1 MTRVGR
7 ALVVAVLAL
16 AVVVPLGV
24 VPAGAAMPGA
34 AVRAGSPVRL
44 TRLVGVRAVHRGG
57 VGGVDRVVFE
67 FDRGLPRPTTARYV
81 RALTRGQSGL
91 PLRVPG
97 RALLRVTMR
106 NADGHDSHG
115 PLVPGRTAY
124 ALPNVMTVV
133 LSEDFEGFVTFGI
146 GLAAHRPFG
155 LTVRRHPSRVVLEV
169 GTRFARVTKRVSFL
183 DQPSFAAG
191 HRPYVRAVRRPVRA
205 KNPAVGLMDRLFAGP
220 TVSER
225 HDGLRLVRS
234 SAQGFTR
241 LRVAHGIARVQLT
254 GGCSSRGSTFTVADE
269 IIPTLRRLR
278 TVDFVKVYDPAGHTQ
293 APTGRTNSIPT
304 CLEP

>member
-1 MTRVGR
+1 MTRVSR
-7 ALVVAVLAL
+7 ALIAAVLSLGL
-16 AVVVPLGV
+16 AVPLGV
-24 VPAGAAMPGA
+24 VPAGATAP
-34 AVRAGSPVRL
+34 GSPVRL
-44 TRLVGVRAVHRGG
+44 TRLVDIRAVHRGG
-57 VGGVDRVVFE
+57 GGGVDRVVFE

-81 RALTRGQSGL
+81 RSLTRGQSGL

-115 PLVPGRTAY
+115 LLVPRRAAY

-146 GLAAHRPFG
+146 GLAAHRPFS

-169 GTRFARVTKRVSFL
+169 GTRFARVPKRVSFL

-191 HRPYVRAVRRPVRA
+191 HRPYVRAVRRPVPT

-241 LRVAHGIARVQLT
+241 LRIAHGIARVQLT

-278 TVDFVKVYDPAGHTQ
+278 TVDFVKVYDPAGQTQ
-293 APTGRTNSIPT
+293 APAGRTNSIPT